1 MTEMVYYYD
10 GSFEGLLCCIFDSYA
25 NKEVLTAIYRD
36 EDDLPTLF
44 ASRRIE
50 TDRDHATRVLK
61 RVVKA
66 SAYAAELLH
75 KGFLTCLPERK
86 YTFIGWL

>member
-25 NKEVLTAIYRD
+25 YKEVPTAIYCD

-44 ASRRIE
+44 AAFLIVLAGLRLVRGE
-50 TDRDHATRVLK
+50 KVLEPDDVVEYVGGEDHD
-61 RVVKA
+61 
-66 SAYAAELLH
+66 
-75 KGFLTCLPERK
+75 
-86 YTFIGWL
+86 

>member
-36 EDDLPTLF
+36 EDDLPTYSLPGG
-44 ASRRIE
+44 
-50 TDRDHATRVLK
+50 LK
-61 RVVKA
+61 QIIIMQCV
-66 SAYAAELLH
+66 YYEGL
-75 KGFLTCLPERK
+75 
-86 YTFIGWL
+86 

>member
-44 ASRRIE
+44 ASRMIE
-50 TDRDHATRVLK
+50 TNHEHATRVLR
-61 RVVKA
+61 RVVK
-66 SAYAAELLH
+66 SSTYAAELLH
-75 KGFLTCLPERK
+75 KGFLTCLPEK
-86 YTFIGWL
+86 

>member
-44 ASRRIE
+44 ASRRID
-50 TDRDHATRVLK
+50 TNHNHAVQY
-61 RVVKA
+61 
-66 SAYAAELLH
+66 S
-75 KGFLTCLPERK
+75 
-86 YTFIGWL
+86 